1 MKKFKCFIIAG
12 ELSGDK
18 LGSSLINGLNQLTN
32 KSVTFSGIGGPM
44 MEASGFKS
52 LFNMTDLSLM
62 GLVEIIPKIPMLFSR
77 INLTVKAIILEQPDV
92 LITIDSPDFCLRVA
106 KKIRKINPNI
116 KIIHYVAPSVWA
128 WRPERAS
135 KMSKFVDHV
144 LALLPFEPPYMEAEG
159 MTSDFVGHPVVN
171 SPIINEAAQK
181 EFKLKHNLNNGPIIT
196 VLPGSRLGEIK
207 RMSPIFNEVLININ
221 RIYPD
226 AQFILPVASAVEVN
240 VINAVKYWGVKPL
253 LLLNDFKTPQ
263 EVEYDKFLSYS
274 ISSAALATSGTVSLE
289 LASQKCP
296 MVVAYKASW
305 ITTRMVKKLAKIDT
319 ANLINI
325 ITNSKI
331 IPEHLFEE
339 CTANKIT
346 SSLRSLLEND
356 SNQITAMTETMNQL
370 GINKKDK
377 HLLAAKSVLK
387 II

>member
-32 KSVTFSGIGGPM
+32 KSVTFYGIGGPM

-196 VLPGSRLGEIK
+196 VLPTAFSAKTQCFCFLFFEYI
-207 RMSPIFNEVLININ
+207 SFNLFSTCSTEPKKSGPSNLIINICGHKSCARTPISRN
-221 RIYPD
+221 FLCPFPCWIG
-226 AQFILPVASAVEVN
+226 AIMG
-240 VINAVKYWGVKPL
+240 IWGVA
-253 LLLNDFKTPQ
+253 
-263 EVEYDKFLSYS
+263 LSY
-274 ISSAALATSGTVSLE
+274 INTHNE
-289 LASQKCP
+289 D
-296 MVVAYKASW
+296 
-305 ITTRMVKKLAKIDT
+305 ITPT
-319 ANLINI
+319 
-325 ITNSKI
+325 
-331 IPEHLFEE
+331 
-339 CTANKIT
+339 
-346 SSLRSLLEND
+346 
-356 SNQITAMTETMNQL
+356 
-370 GINKKDK
+370 
-377 HLLAAKSVLK
+377 
-387 II
+387 